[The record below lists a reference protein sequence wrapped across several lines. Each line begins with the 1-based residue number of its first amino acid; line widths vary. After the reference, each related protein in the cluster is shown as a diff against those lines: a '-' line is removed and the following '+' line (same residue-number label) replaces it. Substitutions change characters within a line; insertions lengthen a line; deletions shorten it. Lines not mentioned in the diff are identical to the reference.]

1 MKKKLEH
8 LIHFA
13 LAKKTSDIHFIQEK
27 DSLQMQFRTEKGME
41 DIYQDIWTKEFF
53 EYLKFISK
61 FDLTNPFIP
70 QSGQF
75 QLEYKN
81 KPIFCRFSIIVNKE
95 VQTGVLRILSTS
107 LQLRIEDLTYNKK
120 HIESLRSICSF
131 RQGLVISI
139 GPTNSGK
146 TTTLHAIL
154 HEIALQKRYKIVS
167 LEDPIEIEDPE
178 YLQLQI
184 NQAQGFT
191 YEKGIEE
198 LLRHDPDII
207 FIGETRN
214 AYTAKMVIRAAL
226 TGHLVFTTLHATNG
240 LEAILRLQDFG
251 IPLFDLQTT
260 LITLL
265 TQRLYHTK
273 GGKTCIY
280 EILSKQEIQ
289 ELIETRKYPKQS
301 KQLYQE
307 IEQALASGNILD
319 PQAEYDYQ
327 NLRG

>member
-1 MKKKLEH
+1 MQKKLDH
-8 LIHFA
+8 LISFA
-13 LAKKTSDIHFIQEK
+13 IAKHTSDIHFIQEK
-27 DSLQMQFRTEKGME
+27 DTLQIQFRTENGME

-75 QLEYKN
+75 QIQN
-81 KPIFCRFSIIVNKE
+81 QDKPIFCRFSIIVNKD
-95 VQTGVLRILSTS
+95 VQTGVLRILNTN
-107 LQLRIEDLTYNKK
+107 LNLRIEDLTSNTK
-120 HIESLRSICSF
+120 HIEYLKSICQF

-146 TTTLHAIL
+146 TTTLHALL

-184 NQAQGFT
+184 NAAQGFT

-260 LITLL
+260 LTTLL
-265 TQRLYHTK
+265 SQRLYHTK
-273 GGKTCIY
+273 GGKTCVY
-280 EILSKQEIQ
+280 EILSKSEIQ
-289 ELIETRKYPKQS
+289 ELIETKKYPEQS

-307 IEQALASGNILD
+307 IEQALASGSVID
-319 PQAEYDYQ
+319 PQAEYDYK
-327 NLRG
+327 NLCR

>member
-1 MKKKLEH
+1 H
-8 LIHFA
+8 
-13 LAKKTSDIHFIQEK
+13 
-27 DSLQMQFRTEKGME
+27 KGME
-41 DIYQDIWTKEFF
+41 DIYQDIWTKELF

-75 QLEYKN
+75 QCTYQDNPL
-81 KPIFCRFSIIVNKE
+81 FCRFSLLVNKD
-95 VQTGVLRILSTS
+95 VQTGVLRILNTS
-107 LQLRIEDLTYNKK
+107 IHLGIEDLTDNQKQVAYLK
-120 HIESLRSICSF
+120 SICQY

-184 NQAQGFT
+184 NEAQGFT

-226 TGHLVFTTLHATNG
+226 TGHLVFTTLHAKNG

-251 IPLFDLQTT
+251 IPLFDLKTT
-260 LITLL
+260 LTTLL
-265 TQRLYHTK
+265 SQRLYHSK

-289 ELIETRKYPKQS
+289 ELIENKQYPKRS
-301 KQLYQE
+301 RQLYEE
-307 IEQALASGNILD
+307 IEYALASGNILD
-319 PQAEYDYQ
+319 PQAEFDYQ